1 MIDRRTLLEALAG
14 LLLAPAALAR
24 AQSPAAKARGLD
36 PALEQALATSPYVYV
51 SPLRSNGEESRCHGE
66 VWFGWLDGAV
76 VVITATRSWKTR
88 SVVRGR
94 TRARIWVGDYGR
106 VKKMMGSNDAF
117 RAGPSFLARAELVN
131 TPAVADNL
139 LSLYATKYPSE
150 FKNWRGPMRTGLQ
163 DGTRVMIRYIP
174 EART

>member
-1 MIDRRTLLEALAG
+1 M
-14 LLLAPAALAR
+14 
-24 AQSPAAKARGLD
+24 
-36 PALEQALATSPYVYV
+36 
-51 SPLRSNGEESRCHGE
+51 N
-66 VWFGWLDGAV
+66 GAV

-88 SVVRGR
+88 AVVRGLRR
-94 TRARIWVGDYGR
+94 TRIWVGDYGR

-139 LSLYATKYPSE
+139 LNLYATKYPAE
-150 FKNWRGPMRTGLQ
+150 FKNWRGPMSAGLQ
-163 DGTRVMIRYIP
+163 AGSRVMIRYVP